1 MRVPAILAS
10 DPCFALLSRI
20 CIVWIHR
27 RENQPRNLK
36 PFVPLRTSNQ
46 KTYNNM
52 NRISKKLLQ
61 SRVETINCVLGMPDS
76 PYTRTEDKFTANIGN
91 FHLSQAYGGYC
102 VHRMCNENG
111 GVSTPIWSG
120 HIPAREAYERICA
133 FIAGLTFTK

>member
-1 MRVPAILAS
+1 
-10 DPCFALLSRI
+10 
-20 CIVWIHR
+20 
-27 RENQPRNLK
+27 
-36 PFVPLRTSNQ
+36 
-46 KTYNNM
+46 M
-52 NRISKKLLQ
+52 NRISKKILQ

-102 VHRMCNENG
+102 VNRMCNENG
-111 GVSTPIWSG
+111 GVSTPIWAG